1 MHTVDEIIE
10 NLTAEEKERLVAI
23 CTHNDTLKARIEFIR
38 QVLIGRLQWSI
49 QGWNIMEYN
58 LKLIAVANRLLR

>member
-10 NLTAEEKERLVAI
+10 NLTDEEKERLVAI
-23 CTHNDTLKARIEFIR
+23 CIHNDTLKARIAFVR

-49 QGWNIMEYN
+49 QGWDIMEYN
-58 LKLIAVANRLLR
+58 FKLLAVANRLLR